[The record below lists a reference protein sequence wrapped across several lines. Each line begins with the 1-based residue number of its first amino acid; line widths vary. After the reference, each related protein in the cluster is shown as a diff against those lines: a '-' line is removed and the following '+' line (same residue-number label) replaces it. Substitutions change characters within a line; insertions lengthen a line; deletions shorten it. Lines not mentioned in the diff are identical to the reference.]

1 MTKENLFYRL
11 RNLDR
16 LLGKGWQENGGKDGE
31 LEKQEIYFAS
41 LSELNDPMEGFNNVV
56 FKGDEILWYNFF
68 KHYIECLEAVYHI
81 YLSLGA
87 NEKFVDLA
95 SLPFYDI
102 FHNRNIFF
110 ASKLKET
117 SKKIHKDFEKECG
130 EIIDKIAKRTT
141 TITMHE
147 LHFYLMQLHT
157 LAPKN
162 IRRHYSYETIF
173 HNDTKE
179 TNDTIQEIIIKHID
193 TLENATPQ
201 NRNIISNLFM
211 VSCNLINS
219 MTFGDRFQQIP
230 KNMQFIE
237 HRFPNFYMQ
246 NLDKLMCPE
255 YYTASFLKEAHSS
268 SVWGHYAD
276 GHKGV
281 CLIFKGA
288 NNFLHLFGKDSFSEK
303 QEYKNMKFKEIDYSG
318 AFENINFFEN
328 VCARL
333 TGRELPQ
340 WYIGKNGEKSPI
352 IDKIL
357 SDEWRKRYW
366 QRAEKRLL
374 VKTRDWSY
382 EKEYRLVINS
392 FLKDNLEKQDRVF
405 KYDFKD
411 LDGIILGINTPLE
424 AVHKIINII
433 EQKCKENDRKEFNL
447 YRAYY
452 CEKNKNIQFMP
463 LPTLYLGLKSQ
474 KNNVD

>member
-11 RNLDR
+11 RSLDR

-31 LEKQEIYFAS
+31 LEKQEIYFAT

-56 FKGDEILWYNFF
+56 FKGDEILWHNFF
-68 KHYIECLEAVYHI
+68 KHYLMSLESAYCI

-117 SKKIHKDFEKECG
+117 SEKIHKDFEKESG
-130 EIIDKIAKRTT
+130 KVIDKISKRTT

-157 LAPKN
+157 LALKN

-211 VSCNLINS
+211 VSCNLIKS
-219 MTFGDRFQQIP
+219 MTFGDKFQQIP
-230 KNMQFIE
+230 KNSQFIE
-237 HRFPNFYMQ
+237 YRFPNFYMQ
-246 NLDKLMCPE
+246 KLYKLMYPE
-255 YYTASFLKEAHSS
+255 CYVASFLKEADNS

-288 NNFLHLFGKDSFSEK
+288 NNFLHLSNKK
-303 QEYKNMKFKEIDYSG
+303 QDDKKEFKEMDYSG

-433 EQKCKENDRKEFNL
+433 KQKCKENDRKEFNL
-447 YRAYY
+447 YQAYY

-463 LPTLYLGLKSQ
+463 LPTLSLGLKPQ
-474 KNNVD
+474 ENNVD